1 MLVTSK
7 VKMSG
12 SEIKSEQ
19 EHIQHFPQVLRYS
32 RAKQRQRNVQKIVLH
47 VHAKLFFFFAY
58 KTYWVFWVVFVAVT
72 A

>member
-58 KTYWVFWVVFVAVT
+58 
-72 A
+72 